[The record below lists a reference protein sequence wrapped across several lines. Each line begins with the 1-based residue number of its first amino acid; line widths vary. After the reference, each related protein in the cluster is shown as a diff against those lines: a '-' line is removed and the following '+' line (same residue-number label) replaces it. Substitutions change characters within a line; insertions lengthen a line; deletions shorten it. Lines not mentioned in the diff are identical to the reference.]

1 MTYDGAL
8 ATLSTTTILT
18 PSGCGLT
25 HREPSPLPFKSTA
38 VRRASAG
45 IPGGG
50 GNAAMIC
57 WIVSGPWK
65 AGGHP
70 PIGGLAPA
78 GLPLGEA
85 SGGAWSDQIP
95 EAVG

>member
-1 MTYDGAL
+1 
-8 ATLSTTTILT
+8 
-18 PSGCGLT
+18 
-25 HREPSPLPFKSTA
+25 
-38 VRRASAG
+38 
-45 IPGGG
+45 
-50 GNAAMIC
+50 MIC